1 MQNLAMVEDLA
12 IVKSSYKYFEVMK
25 KHLKNHNSCKQKNKT
40 TSVVSKCLKERTSKF
55 IYALNVISQFNQ
67 LSCCVIKDPE
77 IKMTPL
83 CRV

>member
-1 MQNLAMVEDLA
+1 MAKDLA

-25 KHLKNHNSCKQKNKT
+25 KHLKNCNSCKQKN
-40 TSVVSKCLKERTSKF
+40 TSVVSKHIKERTSEF